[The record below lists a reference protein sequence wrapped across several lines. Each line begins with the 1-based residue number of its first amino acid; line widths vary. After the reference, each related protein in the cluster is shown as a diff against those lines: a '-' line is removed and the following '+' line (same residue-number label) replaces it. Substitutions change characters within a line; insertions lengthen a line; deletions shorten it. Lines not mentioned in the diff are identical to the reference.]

1 MYDKSSVKKVRFPG
15 SIARSPIAKLGI
27 FVSAALALTFLQF
40 ASPAHAQEPLPPKA
54 KVAVSIGYWSAAWW
68 RWAAS
73 FPLTDNPLVD
83 TTGQFASLGN
93 VGGPVFF
100 GVVSSQPGS
109 VTLTYTLPG
118 GQYLLLPLYTYV
130 WAYDDTC
137 DNEKCARQIANAY
150 VHAVTSLETTID
162 GRPVHHLFRHYETT
176 PNVFTLNVVDNGI
189 FGPTGGMFN
198 AVSSGYWLML
208 EPLQP
213 GRHVISTAVM
223 APYSSASSDGH
234 VPGPAVLAQTTLI
247 LDVVCEHGDSGETN
261 RCDRGERDQ

>member
-1 MYDKSSVKKVRFPG
+1 MRIHCTFA
-15 SIARSPIAKLGI
+15 IARLLRI
-27 FVSAALALTFLQF
+27 FVSAALVFSQF
-40 ASPAHAQEPLPPKA
+40 ASLARAQEPLPADA

-83 TTGQFASLGN
+83 TTGQSASLGD

-118 GQYLLLPLYTYV
+118 GQYLLLPLFTYV
-130 WAYDDTC
+130 WAYDNTC
-137 DNEKCARQIANAY
+137 DNEECARQIANAY

-162 GRPVHHLFRHYETT
+162 GTPVLDLFRYYETT
-176 PNVFTLNVVDNGI
+176 PNVFTLNVVEKGI
-189 FGPTGGMFN
+189 FGPKGGMFP

-208 EPLQP
+208 EPLKP
-213 GRHVISTAVM
+213 GRHVISTAVV
-223 APYSSASSDGH
+223 APYSSASADGH
-234 VPGPAVLAQTTLI
+234 VPGQPVLAQTTLI
-247 LDVVCEHGDSGETN
+247 LDVV
-261 RCDRGERDQ
+261 